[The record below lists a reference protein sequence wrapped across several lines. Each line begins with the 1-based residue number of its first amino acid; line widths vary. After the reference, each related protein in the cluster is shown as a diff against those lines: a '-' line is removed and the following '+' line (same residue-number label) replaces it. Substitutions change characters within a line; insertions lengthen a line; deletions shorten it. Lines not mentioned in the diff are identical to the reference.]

1 MGSNNQKM
9 TESSDNSSAT
19 TPNSV
24 SNQVPNELG
33 QMVKRVKDVLPQ
45 VPLSVI
51 ERDLK
56 VTSNIDETIT
66 RILDGTVNYTPVSL
80 NDNTPDTNS
89 TVNDGNGSSSMTTKS
104 NAINSN
110 DDKISNDD
118 LPDLNTAAKTFG
130 KNANERTKSYQER
143 KAALISNAKFR
154 YCKKHNIN
162 I

>member
-1 MGSNNQKM
+1 MGSNNQKI
-9 TESSDNSSAT
+9 TESSDSSSAT

-56 VTSNIDETIT
+56 VTNNIDETIT
-66 RILDGTVNYTPVSL
+66 RILDGTVNYVPVST
-80 NDNTPDTNS
+80 NDNTPDSNS
-89 TVNDGNGSSSMTTKS
+89 TVNDGNGSSSTTIAS
-104 NAINSN
+104 NTINCN
-110 DDKISNDD
+110 DGKISNDD

-130 KNANERTKSYQER
+130 KNANERTKSYHER
-143 KAALISNAKFR
+143 KAALINNAKLR